1 MGQRSKR
8 AVPGEADY
16 VVVGAGSAGCVL
28 AARLAG
34 SGARVVLIEA
44 GGSDRTALVRKPGLI
59 AAVHSVPQLK
69 ARLDWGYYSVPQ
81 SDALERK
88 IPQTRGKVLGGS
100 GSVNGMLFVR
110 GNAANYD
117 SWAAEG
123 CDGWSYADVLP
134 SFKKLES
141 WEEGETEFRGG
152 AGPIKVRRQT
162 DVTTAT
168 LGFMEAFA
176 ETAGVKVLDDYN
188 GESQEGIAIVQQ
200 SAHDGLRYSSSV
212 GYLDDHG
219 MAQLGVVTGMTVARV
234 VLEKGRAVGVEVVGE
249 DGVRQ
254 VVRATR
260 EVVLC
265 AGVFGSAQLLQLSGI
280 GPAEHLRSVGVEVV
294 QDLPVGDN
302 LHDHLFVP
310 MCFLMPEARN
320 KGTAPYFARGFVKEM
335 TRGGTWVGRTVFES
349 VGFVRGPNAEQ
360 RAGPADPCAAV
371 VLSRTESGRADP
383 AQGRPAA
390 DADGD
395 ADADLP
401 PQPRDPAPGVGRP
414 ARRAA
419 DRPGVP
425 ARAGGH
431 PAAAGRDGDGPRG
444 DGAPLTVRARAGREL
459 AGHDVREP
467 RGARRRAAEPRD
479 DGVPPGGHVPHGRRR
494 ARGGGPGPAG
504 AGDRRAAGRGRLDH
518 AEHRRREH
526 ERRGADD
533 RGACG
538 GADAGVRGEAVGEA
552 RLGRFRAGLPV
563 AR

>member
-28 AARLAG
+28 AARLAA
-34 SGARVVLIEA
+34 SGARVVLVEA
-44 GGSDRTALVRKPGLI
+44 GGSDRTTLVRKPGLI

-81 SDALERK
+81 SDALGRR

-123 CDGWSYADVLP
+123 CQGWSHADVLP
-134 SFKKLES
+134 SFKRLES
-141 WEEGETEFRGG
+141 WEDGETEFRGG
-152 AGPIKVRRQT
+152 AGPIKVRRQS

-176 ETAGVKVLDDYN
+176 DTAGVKVLEDYN

-200 SAHDGLRYSSSV
+200 SAEGGLRYSSSV

-219 MAQLGVVTGMTVARV
+219 MAHLDVVTGVTVARV
-234 VLEKGRAVGVEVVGE
+234 VLDKGRATGVEVITEG
-249 DGVRQ
+249 GARQ

-260 EVVLC
+260 EVVLS

-294 QDLPVGDN
+294 ADLPVGDN

-335 TRGGTWVGRTVFES
+335 ARGGTWVGRTVFES
-349 VGFVRGPNAEQ
+349 VGFVRSPSAGAIPDLQIHVLPWSYPGPNQDAPV
-360 RAGPADPCAAV
+360 RHKADPRRT
-371 VLSRTESGRADP
+371 LTIMPTLIYPRSRGTLRLASADP
-383 AQGRPAA
+383 LAAPLIDPAY
-390 DADGD
+390 
-395 ADADLP
+395 L
-401 PQPRDPAPGVGRP
+401 RDPADAALLLDGMEMVREAMAHRSLSGRVLGETSPGSTH
-414 ARRAA
+414 ADRAA
-419 DRPGVP
+419 LAAELPNRATTVYHPVGTCRMGADERAVVDPTLRVRGVEGLRVADASIMP
-425 ARAGGH
+425 SIVGGNTN
-431 PAAAGRDGDGPRG
+431 AAALMIG
-444 DGAPLTVRARAGREL
+444 E
-459 AGHDVREP
+459 H
-467 RGARRRAAEPRD
+467 AAS
-479 DGVPPGGHVPHGRRR
+479 
-494 ARGGGPGPAG
+494 
-504 AGDRRAAGRGRLDH
+504 LI
-518 AEHRRREH
+518 
-526 ERRGADD
+526 
-533 RGACG
+533 
-538 GADAGVRGEAVGEA
+538 
-552 RLGRFRAGLPV
+552 LG
-563 AR
+563 

>member
-1 MGQRSKR
+1 MGQRSKH
-8 AVPGEADY
+8 AMPGEADY

-28 AARLAG
+28 AARLAA
-34 SGARVVLIEA
+34 SGARVALIEA
-44 GGSDRTALVRKPGLI
+44 GGSDRTKLVRKPGLI

-81 SDALERK
+81 DAALDRR

-123 CDGWSYADVLP
+123 CQGWSYADVLP

-141 WEEGETEFRGG
+141 WEDGEGDFRGG
-152 AGPIKVRRQT
+152 SGSIKVRRQT

-176 ETAGVKVLDDYN
+176 DTAGVKVLDDYN

-200 SAHDGLRYSSSV
+200 SADGGLRYSSSV

-219 MAQLGVVTGMTVARV
+219 MAQLDIVTGVTVARV
-234 VLEKGRAVGVEVVGE
+234 VLEKGRAVGVEIIT
-249 DGVRQ
+249 DGGARQ

-260 EVVLC
+260 EVVLA

-335 TRGGTWVGRTVFES
+335 TRGGTWVGRTVFEA
-349 VGFVRGPNAEQ
+349 VGFVRSPSADAVPDLQVHVLPWSYPGPNQDAPV
-360 RAGPADPCAAV
+360 RHKADPRRTLTVMPTLIYPKSRGTVRLASADPLAAPLIDPAYLHDPADTALLLDGMEMVREAMAHRTLSGRVHGETSPGSVHADRASLAAELPNRATTVYHPVGTCRMGVDERAV
-371 VLSRTESGRADP
+371 VDP
-383 AQGRPAA
+383 ALRVRGVEGLRVA
-390 DADGD
+390 DASIM
-395 ADADLP
+395 P
-401 PQPRDPAPGVGRP
+401 SIVG
-414 ARRAA
+414 
-419 DRPGVP
+419 GNTN
-425 ARAGGH
+425 
-431 PAAAGRDGDGPRG
+431 AAALMIG
-444 DGAPLTVRARAGREL
+444 E
-459 AGHDVREP
+459 H
-467 RGARRRAAEPRD
+467 AAS
-479 DGVPPGGHVPHGRRR
+479 
-494 ARGGGPGPAG
+494 
-504 AGDRRAAGRGRLDH
+504 LI
-518 AEHRRREH
+518 
-526 ERRGADD
+526 
-533 RGACG
+533 
-538 GADAGVRGEAVGEA
+538 
-552 RLGRFRAGLPV
+552 LG
-563 AR
+563 